1 MPYPSAYVPL
11 YNASAR
17 ALKAV
22 HPSLRVGGPA
32 SANLENIA
40 DLLAEVAASGT
51 PLDFVSSHHY
61 PSDPSCSHDGPHS
74 QHAECFSLDVR
85 SNPPPS
91 QRRAPSLPLTHT
103 QPSIAAALLS
113 RLPPPRAHPAAA
125 AERAALPPSC

>member
-1 MPYPSAYVPL
+1 MRTS
-11 YNASAR
+11 
-17 ALKAV
+17 
-22 HPSLRVGGPA
+22 
-32 SANLENIA
+32 
-40 DLLAEVAASGT
+40 LLALAAAAAAQRLPDT
-51 PLDFVSSHHY
+51 IYADFADELKGVTSCTERDFGSLLLGHLLHY

-91 QRRAPSLPLTHT
+91 QRRAPSLPHTHT